1 MVDLT
6 VKSDAYCKFHPGC
19 NGYLKQMLHWIIAGG
34 FVFLF
39 WLFSLLSCYIDYLV
53 QKKNWE
59 NLEFINLFENQYCQI
74 DAGMILSVYFLS
86 LYIYSMNSNIILA

>member
-6 VKSDAYCKFHPGC
+6 VKSGACCKFHPGC

-34 FVFLF
+34 FVFYF
-39 WLFSLLSCYIDYLV
+39 GYFHCYRV
-53 QKKNWE
+53 KKKNWE
-59 NLEFINLFENQYCQI
+59 NLEFINFFENQYCQI
-74 DAGMILSVYFLS
+74 GVGMILSVYFLS